1 MLVAAVRV
9 KLNTN
14 FFATNLANRTGWK
27 PKSRKPQQGE
37 DDGQLREQRRRSS
50 SACSAGPSARAALLP
65 PGPRAP
71 GHRSCASAFGGARVG
86 GAAPDRR
93 GARRRQHQ
101 GWLPAARAR
110 WWWPW
115 PPTRLLFR
123 RRRPRKVTSVSFL
136 SLSLASVY
144 PRLVLGISDSLLL
157 TWSSSKYWMALP
169 WPVVWLFTPWGASR
183 TYRLKIGWDFL
194 LLFGKYWLASENKIE
209 WIPSERK
216 LKLPIFI
223 YLFNLQ
229 NWKSLVFG
237 WNPEHWLEPLH
248 FWSCA
253 PVGLNN
259 RMWLLLND
267 QMTSIPSWIYFYF
280 HYVWF
285 LAHSSLVLT
294 IGRFKE
300 KVEHSNMRAI

>member
-1 MLVAAVRV
+1 LLVAAVRV

-157 TWSSSKYWMALP
+157 TWSSSKYWMALRGQSFGSLRP
-169 WPVVWLFTPWGASR
+169 EVPVEPIDWKLAEIFFFFLANIGWL
-183 TYRLKIGWDFL
+183 LKIKLNGFHRN
-194 LLFGKYWLASENKIE
+194 EN
-209 WIPSERK
+209 
-216 LKLPIFI
+216 
-223 YLFNLQ
+223 
-229 NWKSLVFG
+229 
-237 WNPEHWLEPLH
+237 
-248 FWSCA
+248 
-253 PVGLNN
+253 
-259 RMWLLLND
+259 
-267 QMTSIPSWIYFYF
+267 
-280 HYVWF
+280 
-285 LAHSSLVLT
+285 
-294 IGRFKE
+294 
-300 KVEHSNMRAI
+300 